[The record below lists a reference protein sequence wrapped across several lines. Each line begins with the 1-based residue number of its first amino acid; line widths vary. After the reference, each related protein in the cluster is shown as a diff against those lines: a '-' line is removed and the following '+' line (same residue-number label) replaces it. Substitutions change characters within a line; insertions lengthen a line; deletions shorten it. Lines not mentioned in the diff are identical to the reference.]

1 MQLLEKEVDVLEK
14 TKNQI
19 ILESNFPTEAI
30 LKSKGKTNIYNKD
43 ELIFS
48 IGQSSKD
55 IFVIEKGRVKIGRAI
70 EDGKDILRAILE
82 ENDIFGEMILSGELL
97 RKDYA
102 IAMDDNTIVKSVSFS
117 EMKEIM
123 HLSPE
128 INQTIFQLLG
138 RRIRR
143 TERRLSALILK
154 DARTR
159 IVDFLKELA
168 EEKGRKV
175 GFETMIKNH
184 FTHKDIA
191 NLTGTSRQTVT
202 TTLNALRDQ
211 NIINFDRRRILIR
224 DLDLLE

>member
-19 ILESNFPTEAI
+19 TSESNFPTEAI
-30 LKSKGKTNIYNKD
+30 LKSKGKTNIYDKG

-48 IGQSSKD
+48 IGQSSED
-55 IFVIEKGRVKIGRAI
+55 IFVIERGRVKIGRAV

-82 ENDIFGEMILSGELL
+82 ENDIFGEMIIAGELL

-102 IAMDDNTIVKSVSFS
+102 IAMDDNTVVKSVSFS

-202 TTLNALRDQ
+202 TTMNALRDQ

-224 DLDLLE
+224 DLNLLV

>member
-14 TKNQI
+14 TKNQ
-19 ILESNFPTEAI
+19 LTSESYFPAETI
-30 LKSKGKTNIYNKD
+30 LKSKGKTNTYNKD
-43 ELIFS
+43 ELIFN
-48 IGQSSKD
+48 IGQSSED

-70 EDGKDILRAILE
+70 EDGKDILIAILE
-82 ENDIFGEMILSGELL
+82 ENDIFGEMIIAGELL

-102 IAMDDNTIVKSVSFS
+102 VAMDDHTVVKSVTFS
-117 EMKEIM
+117 EMKEII

-128 INQTIFQLLG
+128 INHTIFQLLG

-143 TERRLSALILK
+143 TESRLSALILK

-202 TTLNALRDQ
+202 TTLNALRGQ

-224 DLDLLE
+224 DLALLV